1 MPTPIMT
8 GDLAPPG
15 APGTGG
21 TIYPGSEGQGGA
33 PETLRLL
40 WRQRQSDRGG
50 RQCVTMRSAR
60 LMKALVVAAAIL
72 CCATGC
78 SSLLST
84 GSADVAGA
92 GGAAIASAVTTN
104 PAIAAGIGLGVQAVA
119 RTGVHYA
126 QRQIHGAVQD
136 EIARAAGNLRVG
148 AVGTWRTHHQV
159 PLEKAEHG
167 RLTVSR
173 VIGGGAALQ
182 CKEVVF
188 SVDSEQQSA
197 KRSAYYVVPVC
208 REGATWKWA
217 SAEPATTR
225 WGSLQ

>member
-1 MPTPIMT
+1 M
-8 GDLAPPG
+8 
-15 APGTGG
+15 
-21 TIYPGSEGQGGA
+21 
-33 PETLRLL
+33 
-40 WRQRQSDRGG
+40 
-50 RQCVTMRSAR
+50 SAAR
-60 LMKALVVAAAIL
+60 FMKALVMAAAVL
-72 CCATGC
+72 CGATGC

-104 PAIAAGIGLGVQAVA
+104 PAIAAGIGLGVQAGA

-126 QRQIHGAVQD
+126 QRQIHGAAQD
-136 EIARAAGNLRVG
+136 EIARAAGTLRVG
-148 AVGTWRTHHQV
+148 AVGTWRTDHRV

-173 VIGGGAALQ
+173 VISGGVALQ

-188 SVDSEQQSA
+188 SVDSAQESA

-208 REGATWKWA
+208 RDGAIWKWA

>member
-1 MPTPIMT
+1 
-8 GDLAPPG
+8 
-15 APGTGG
+15 
-21 TIYPGSEGQGGA
+21 
-33 PETLRLL
+33 
-40 WRQRQSDRGG
+40 
-50 RQCVTMRSAR
+50 
-60 LMKALVVAAAIL
+60 MKALVIAVAVV

-104 PAIAAGIGLGVQAVA
+104 PAVAAGIGLGVQAGGRA
-119 RTGVHYA
+119 GAHYA
-126 QRQIHGAVQD
+126 QRQIHGAAQD

-148 AVGTWRTHHQV
+148 AVGTWRTHHRV
-159 PLEKAEHG
+159 PLEKAEYG

-173 VIGGGAALQ
+173 VISGGATLQ

-188 SVDSEQQSA
+188 SVDSGQDGG

-208 REGATWKWA
+208 REGAAWKWA